1 MLKILNFVKRQDKYK
16 SYGVLNISW
25 FQEIWNG
32 KDMERLEQSKQIQGH
47 SAVTQ
52 ELRPFGSK
60 FLQMEKNQTDPS
72 AIPSTVNAGAR
83 KGAAK
88 TENRWPYVVLTAV

>member
-1 MLKILNFVKRQDKYK
+1 MKRQDKYK
-16 SYGVLNISW
+16 SYGVLNIRW

-32 KDMERLEQSKQIQGH
+32 KDIEGLEQSKQIRGH
-47 SAVTQ
+47 SVVTQ

-60 FLQMEKNQTDPS
+60 FLQMEKYQTDPS
-72 AIPSTVNAGAR
+72 AIPSTVNAASR